1 MPDTTISGSV
11 HVNGADFHYDLAGP
25 ASRPPL
31 VLLHAGICDRRM
43 WDDQLP
49 ALAAHYRVLRYDL
62 RGFGQTGPA
71 VGPYSHAADL
81 AGVLDAL
88 GLERAALI
96 GCSKGGSTALD
107 FALLHPERVSALV
120 LVCSSP
126 SGYRPDPPVP
136 EPPQVPAL
144 VAAFDAGDLAR
155 CAELEVQIWV
165 DGPTR
170 APGQV
175 PAALR
180 DKVRVMD
187 LLALQHEVAGSGQEQ
202 KAAPPAAGRLAEVR
216 AATLVIIG
224 DLDAPISLSSGAAL
238 AAGIP
243 AAQRVVI
250 EGTAHL
256 PNLEQPA
263 LFNQVVLD
271 FLASFDATIP

>member
-1 MPDTTISGSV
+1 MPETSITGTV
-11 HVNGADFHYDLAGP
+11 RANGADFHYDLIGAP
-25 ASRPPL
+25 PHPPL

-49 ALAAHYRVLRYDL
+49 ALAEHYRVLRYDL
-62 RGFGQTGPA
+62 RGFGETGPA

-81 AGVLDAL
+81 AGVLTAL
-88 GLERAALI
+88 GLERAHLL

-144 VAAFDAGDLAR
+144 VAAFDAGDLER

-170 APGQV
+170 APSQV

-180 DKVRVMD
+180 DKVRAMD
-187 LLALQHEVAGSGQEQ
+187 LLALQHEVAGSGQEE
-202 KAAPPAAGRLAEVR
+202 KPVSPAASRLAEVR
-216 AATLVIIG
+216 APTLVMIA
-224 DLDAPISLSSGAAL
+224 DLDSPISLRSSEAL

-243 AAQRVVI
+243 GAQRVVI
-250 EGTAHL
+250 TGAAHL
-256 PNLEQPA
+256 PNMEQPA
-263 LFNQVVLD
+263 VFNRAVLD
-271 FLASFDATIP
+271 FLRGL

>member
-1 MPDTTISGSV
+1 MANTTVSGIV
-11 HVNGADFHYDLAGP
+11 HVNGAEFHYDFTGAQP
-25 ASRPPL
+25 HPPL

-49 ALAAHYRVLRYDL
+49 ALAEHYRVLRYDL
-62 RGFGQTGPA
+62 RGFGETGPA
-71 VGPYSHAADL
+71 VGPFSHVADL
-81 AGVLDAL
+81 EGVLTAL
-88 GLERAALI
+88 GLERAHLL
-96 GCSKGGSTALD
+96 GCSKGCSTALD
-107 FALLHPERVSALV
+107 FALRHPERAGALV

-144 VAAFDAGDLAR
+144 VAAFDAGDLER

-170 APGQV
+170 APDQV

-180 DKVRVMD
+180 DKVRAMD
-187 LLALQHEVAGSGQEQ
+187 LLALQHEAAGRGAQEQ
-202 KAAPPAAGRLAEVR
+202 KPEPPAAGRLAAVR
-216 AATLVIIG
+216 TPTLVIIG
-224 DLDAPISLSSGAAL
+224 DLDSPISLRSGEAL

-243 AAQRVVI
+243 GARRVLI
-250 EGTAHL
+250 PGTAHL

-263 LFNQVVLD
+263 VFNQVVLD
-271 FLASFDATIP
+271 FLRAL